1 MNLEAFKLSE
11 INKTKRNEI
20 WFHLYV
26 ESKKQNERQ
35 AKQNSQIQR
44 TEWWFPGGRQ
54 MSKWMKKA
62 ERYKLLVIN
71 YVMGMQ
77 CATC

>member
-35 AKQNSQIQR
+35 AKQNKPR
-44 TEWWFPGGRQ
+44 
-54 MSKWMKKA
+54 KD
-62 ERYKLLVIN
+62 
-71 YVMGMQ
+71 
-77 CATC
+77 